1 MNPNLSIVQPLLV
14 QAGLIFFLLFWMAK
28 ERLGAVRA
36 GTVVR
41 NDPGV
46 RPTWPGRAGTISN
59 AFHNQLEMPML
70 FFVVVILSILTGSA
84 DYPMTALAWVYVI
97 LRIVHA
103 AIHTTYNKI
112 PHRFLAYLLSN
123 LVLIAMWVKL
133 AIHVFTAG

>member
-14 QAGLIFFLLFWMAK
+14 QAGLTFFLLFWMGK
-28 ERLGAVRA
+28 ERYQAVRD

-41 NDPGV
+41 NEPGV
-46 RPTWPGRAGTISN
+46 RPTWLGRAGTISN

-70 FFVVVILSILTGSA
+70 FFVVAILAILTGSA

-112 PHRFLAYLLSN
+112 PHRFLVYILSN
-123 LVLIAMWVKL
+123 LVLLAMWVKL
-133 AIHVFTAG
+133 AIHVFTAA

>member
-14 QAGLIFFLLFWMAK
+14 QAGLTFFLLFWMGK
-28 ERLGAVRA
+28 ERYQAVRD

-41 NDPGV
+41 NEPGM
-46 RPTWPGRAGTISN
+46 RPTWLGRAGTISN

-70 FFVVVILSILTGSA
+70 FYVVVILAILTGSA

-97 LRIVHA
+97 VRIVHA

-112 PHRFLAYLLSN
+112 AHRFMVFILSN
-123 LVLIAMWVKL
+123 LVLLAMWVKL
-133 AIHVFTAG
+133 ALHVFTAG

>member
-14 QAGLIFFLLFWMAK
+14 QAGLTLFLLFWMAK
-28 ERLGAVRA
+28 ERVGAIRG
-36 GTVVR
+36 GTVIR
-41 NDPGV
+41 NETGV
-46 RPTWPGRAGTISN
+46 RPTWVGRAGTISN

-70 FFVVVILSILTGSA
+70 FFVVTILAILTGSA

-112 PHRFLAYLLSN
+112 PHRFVAYLLSN
-123 LVLIAMWVKL
+123 LVLLAMWVKL
-133 AIHVFTAG
+133 ALHVFTVG